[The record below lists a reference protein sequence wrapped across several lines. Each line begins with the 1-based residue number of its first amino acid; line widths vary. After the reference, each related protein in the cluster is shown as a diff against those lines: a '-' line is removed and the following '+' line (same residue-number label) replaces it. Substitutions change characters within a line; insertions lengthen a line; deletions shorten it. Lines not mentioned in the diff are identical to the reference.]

1 MKRILIAIMFVVGL
15 SGAAQAKITH
25 LQCGGVYIAIDMEKK
40 KIIQPS
46 LYKTFSFLSDNEIRL
61 HNTNNVFITINRIS
75 LEYFALNV
83 FVDEGTCAVGRK
95 F

>member
-1 MKRILIAIMFVVGL
+1 MKRILIAVLFVVGL

-46 LYKTFSFLSDNEIRL
+46 LYKKIGSITEKEIIL
-61 HNTNNVFITINRIS
+61 NNTNKVFITINRIS
-75 LEYFALNV
+75 LKYFALNV
-83 FVDEGTCAVGRK
+83 FVDEGTCAIGRK

>member
-40 KIIQPS
+40 EIIQPS
-46 LYKTFSFLSDNEIRL
+46 LYK
-61 HNTNNVFITINRIS
+61 
-75 LEYFALNV
+75 
-83 FVDEGTCAVGRK
+83 VGAHYCICGW
-95 F
+95 FNA